1 MLHFRMDMPF
11 YLMALY
17 GSVMIVL
24 VLMLRGLLK
33 NRLPGFVFPALWGMV
48 LVRLLVLAHSTGRS
62 L

>member
-48 LVRLLVLAHSTGRS
+48 LVRLLVPFL
-62 L
+62 